1 VFLETL
7 REIKASLAPAK
18 TISGLSNISYGL
30 PKRKRVNH
38 AFFILA
44 VECGMDAAI
53 LDPTDREI
61 MAMVP
66 ITELLMGKDPDCAE
80 YLIAYREGRFN
91 I

>member
-1 VFLETL
+1 
-7 REIKASLAPAK
+7 
-18 TISGLSNISYGL
+18 
-30 PKRKRVNH
+30 
-38 AFFILA
+38 
-44 VECGMDAAI
+44 MDAAI

-66 ITELLMGKDPDCAE
+66 VTELLMGKDPDCAE